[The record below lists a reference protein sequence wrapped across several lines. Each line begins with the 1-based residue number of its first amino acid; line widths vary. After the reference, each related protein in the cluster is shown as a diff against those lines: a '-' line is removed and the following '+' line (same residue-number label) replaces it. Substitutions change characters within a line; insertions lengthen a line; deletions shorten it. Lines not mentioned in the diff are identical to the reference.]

1 MDHGHDRSES
11 GNRPNQPTTTAT
23 FHGPTVRSAPVST
36 LSPAFGAPAKVTV
49 GSTVPSVAIVTG
61 ATTTSPETGLANV
74 TGSDRIYMM
83 QDGRVAESGT
93 HRQLLERKGQY
104 EKLYRTQMELEQYGK
119 DQYGKEAAV

>member
-1 MDHGHDRSES
+1 MDVIRRLAG
-11 GNRPNQPTTTAT
+11 QK
-23 FHGPTVRSAPVST
+23 TVILISHR
-36 LSPAFGAPAKVTV
+36 
-49 GSTVPSVAIVTG
+49 
-61 ATTTSPETGLANV
+61 LANV

-119 DQYGKEAAV
+119 GQYGKEQYRKDQYGKEAAV